1 MGIKITEIER
11 LNTER
16 TPGDYKAV
24 INQNCCH
31 IESNGQLIAN
41 LTFTYTPK
49 KEEDAAFIAAAPQIT
64 EQYIKAR
71 KFVVTE
77 SFVLEV
83 DAKFSE
89 LTKQMATTPENK
101 AEMRIKAGI
110 IYTQAVIDQ
119 LFAEVEATHD

>member
-71 KFVVTE
+71 KFVVDE
-77 SFVLEV
+77 NFIRKAYKIHDYADDKFVGHY
-83 DAKFSE
+83 
-89 LTKQMATTPENK
+89 
-101 AEMRIKAGI
+101 IKGA
-110 IYTQAVIDQ
+110 QAVIDQ